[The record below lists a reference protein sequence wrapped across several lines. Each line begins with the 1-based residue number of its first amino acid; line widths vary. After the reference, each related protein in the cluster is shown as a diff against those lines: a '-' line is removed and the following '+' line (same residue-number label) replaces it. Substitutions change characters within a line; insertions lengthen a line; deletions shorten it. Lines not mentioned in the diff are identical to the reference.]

1 MRRRCNKPNRIAAAV
16 SAVLATSGT
25 AGAAT
30 LINKDTGSYTVL
42 VTEDGVKN
50 ELAIAAGETIIFCN
64 GGCFL
69 TLPNGDKAVLGG
81 PETVEIVNGEAVV
94 Q

>member
-1 MRRRCNKPNRIAAAV
+1 MNRVSVAIIAMLAATG
-16 SAVLATSGT
+16 A

-30 LINKDTGSYTVL
+30 LINKDADSYTVL

-50 ELAIAAGETIIFCN
+50 ELAIAAGETITFCN

-94 Q
+94 K